1 MAHQFIRI
9 SEPNKKKL
17 CWAKTKKNITAF
29 VGKKMKKMIIKKSNN
44 VRINKAANSSR
55 NTEFFFKKKDEK
67 QNKSLDRWTSNDENQ
82 KNRFEKLRNIGYFF
96 KIQPKTTT
104 TGILLSTMMMMM
116 INTRH
121 PYITCIKF
129 TYIRFI

>member
-1 MAHQFIRI
+1 MFELIKLQTHQEILSFFL
-9 SEPNKKKL
+9 K
-17 CWAKTKKNITAF
+17 
-29 VGKKMKKMIIKKSNN
+29 KKMKNKTNHWIDEHRMIKIK
-44 VRINKAANSSR
+44 RIDS
-55 NTEFFFKKKDEK
+55 EK
-67 QNKSLDRWTSNDENQ
+67 R
-82 KNRFEKLRNIGYFF
+82 EKLKNIGYFF
-96 KIQPKTTT
+96 KKIQPKTTA